1 MANPVPRYRSL
12 NERISFL
19 DCFLFKPGMRK
30 LLLFSVLII
39 TLFHVK
45 AQELPLKKEPVF
57 QAGEVLEYKLRYGFI
72 TAAEATIKVLN
83 SDLKFDNK
91 PTWNLVV
98 DAKTSGTFDVFYK
111 IRDHYD
117 SYIDKTDLTPYF
129 YQENVREASYKR
141 QDKARFYQDTKKV
154 VSNKGTFTTPT
165 DQTFDLVSAYYFSR
179 SLDISKMV
187 IGDQFRLNYFLGKE
201 IHQLQIKYV
210 GKEIVKS
217 KLGNIRCLKFSPS
230 IEPGRIFRKDSS
242 LYLWITDDGNRVPVK
257 AQVEIIVG
265 AVTMEIKSAK
275 GLKYALAKEKEE
287 K

>member
-1 MANPVPRYRSL
+1 
-12 NERISFL
+12 
-19 DCFLFKPGMRK
+19 MRK
-30 LLLFSVLII
+30 ILLFII
-39 TLFHVK
+39 VSLSLKVT
-45 AQELPLKKEPVF
+45 AQELPFVKDPVF
-57 QAGEVLEYKLRYGFI
+57 QIGEVLKYKLKYGFI

-91 PTWNLVV
+91 PTYNLVV
-98 DAKTSGTFDVFYK
+98 DARTSGTFDIFYK

-117 SYIDKTDLTPYF
+117 SYIDKVDLTPYF
-129 YQENVREASYKR
+129 YQENVKEASYKR

-154 VSNKGTFTTPT
+154 VSNRGTFTAPT
-165 DQTFDLVSAYYFSR
+165 NQTFDLVSAYYFSR
-179 SLDISKMV
+179 SLDIAKLK
-187 IGDQFRLNYFLGKE
+187 IGEQFKLNYFLGDE

-210 GKEIVKS
+210 GKEVVKS

-265 AVTMEIKSAK
+265 AVTMEIKSAN
-275 GLKYALAKEKEE
+275 GLKYPLAKEK
-287 K
+287 

>member
-1 MANPVPRYRSL
+1 
-12 NERISFL
+12 
-19 DCFLFKPGMRK
+19 MRK
-30 LLLFSVLII
+30 LLLLSVFLIA
-39 TLFHVK
+39 LFHAE

-72 TAAEATIKVLN
+72 TAAEATIQVLN
-83 SDLKFDNK
+83 ADLKFNNK
-91 PTWNLVV
+91 PTYKLVV

-129 YQENVREASYKR
+129 YQENVREASYRR

-154 VSNKGTFTTPT
+154 VSNKGTFTAPT
-165 DQTFDLVSAYYFSR
+165 NQTFDLVSAYYFSR
-179 SLDISKMV
+179 SLDISKMQL
-187 IGDQFRLNYFLGKE
+187 GDQFKLNYFLGKE

-210 GKEIVKS
+210 GKEVVKS

-230 IEPGRIFRKDSS
+230 IEPGRIFRKDSN

-275 GLKYALAKEKEE
+275 GLKYPLAKEKEE